1 MAVSKVGPTG
11 LSSAVGALGKNV
23 IINGAHTVDQRSAET
38 RTGLGAANFR
48 LDDQWRLTVAGSSS
62 SRWTASVETAA
73 GPRDNSKWLKLLCTT
88 GDASPGAAEAAY
100 IRHVIEGQTGQSL
113 MNTATTGVRDMTVSM
128 YFIASL
134 ASGSFPAKVCISF
147 ATFDG
152 TGRQFLSDQSIT
164 AASTWQ
170 KISFTIPADATA
182 ELANDNGAGAAIVI
196 GLVGGSNSVAAEGW
210 TNNATDFITSNTQN
224 WGETANN
231 FIGYTDIQLEP
242 GPVATDFEH
251 EATSVTLAKCQRY
264 FYRCRPTASDISI
277 GYCNAVREGKFNFAL
292 PAVMRAVPSISLDAP
307 DEFSHHDGDATTGA
321 IALSALLLQNANS
334 QPYITILSRHAGGGT
349 YAVGQTMRLIATDA
363 AAFFDLT
370 AEL

>member
-23 IINGAHTVDQRSAET
+23 IINGAHTIDQRAAET

-100 IRHVIEGQTGQSL
+100 IRHVIEGQQGQSL

-210 TNNATDFITSNTQN
+210 SANATDFITSNTQN
-224 WGETANN
+224 WGATADN
-231 FIGYTDIQLEP
+231 FIGYTDVQLEP

-251 EATSVTLAKCQRY
+251 EPISATLAKCQRY
-264 FYRCRPTASDISI
+264 YERWTID
-277 GYCNAVREGKFNFAL
+277 
-292 PAVMRAVPSISLDAP
+292 
-307 DEFSHHDGDATTGA
+307 DATSTR
-321 IALSALLLQNANS
+321 ALSATSSTTAQADGLWWFKVAKRADPTFAASAAATFVIHYLSGTAAGTAVFGDALS
-334 QPYITILSRHAGGGT
+334 QEKCRVGITGISGSPLTVGLGCYITRDGSDAT
-349 YAVGQTMRLIATDA
+349 YLEAIS
-363 AAFFDLT
+363 
-370 AEL
+370 EL

>member
-1 MAVSKVGPTG
+1 M
-11 LSSAVGALGKNV
+11 
-23 IINGAHTVDQRSAET
+23 VDDMWELIS
-38 RTGLGAANFR
+38 
-48 LDDQWRLTVAGSSS
+48 AGSSS

-73 GPRDNSKWLKLLCTT
+73 GPRDNAKWLKFLCTT

-100 IRHVIEGQTGQSL
+100 IIQKIEGQHAQSL
-113 MNTATTGVRDMTVSM
+113 MNTATTGVRDMTVSA

-170 KISFTIPADATA
+170 KVSFTIPADATA

-196 GLVGGSNSVAAEGW
+196 GLVGGSNSVAAAGW

-224 WGETANN
+224 WGATADN
-231 FIGYTDIQLEP
+231 FIGYTDFQLEP
-242 GPVATDFEH
+242 GPVATDFEF
-251 EATSVTLAKCQRY
+251 EPQSVTLTKCQRY
-264 FYRCRPTASDISI
+264 LRYVSSGSDIPLALGRSNTTTI
-277 GYCNAVREGKFNFAL
+277 AYCTFPLA
-292 PAVMRAVPSISLDAP
+292 PVMRAAP
-307 DEFSHHDGDATTGA
+307 TLSFGAATDFQLNYAGA
-321 IALSALLLQNANS
+321 SRALTALSQSSVLSSVSTLQL
-334 QPYITILSRHAGGGT
+334 TISGGIIAAAVPVHLQFDGGGT
-349 YAVGQTMRLIATDA
+349 RYLQWS
-363 AAFFDLT
+363 